1 MKPAAGGA
9 PARGVPLLMIGLV
22 LAGWV
27 AGRALLWESPFLAA
41 AVPSATA
48 AAGAPSVPVPEQG
61 ATVTDPLP
69 AATDAPPPAPAQ
81 AGASAGRVSR
91 LASLRLPSP
100 RKPAGLLPRMPTG
113 PAAPPQR
120 PGKADAAMAIVPRRL
135 SGMAAPTSAPAP
147 APVSPLSPPA
157 APAPRGD
164 RWSLDV
170 WGFWRQGSDAAP
182 ISQGRVPVYGASQI
196 GAVLQYRLAPGSE
209 REPRLYARAYRAL
222 VRRGENELAL
232 GASLRP
238 LPRVPVRV
246 LGEVRL
252 TDGAFRNELRPA
264 VFAVT
269 EIAPI
274 SLPLGTR
281 LEAYGQAGWVGGAD
295 ATPFADGQAKLTRE
309 IGAVAGATDGSLR
322 LSVGAG
328 AWGGAQEGAQRIDIG
343 PTVRLD
349 FAVGE
354 VPARLAFDWREQV
367 GGDAG
372 PDSGLAVTLST
383 QF

>member
-1 MKPAAGGA
+1 MKPAAGGT
-9 PARGVPLLMIGLV
+9 PARGVPLLTIGLV

-27 AGRALLWESPFLAA
+27 AGRAVLWESPFPAVEGTSAAIA
-41 AVPSATA
+41 AVAAT
-48 AAGAPSVPVPEQG
+48 VPVSPI
-61 ATVTDPLP
+61 ATDPMP
-69 AATDAPPPAPAQ
+69 AGTDALTSAPMRGSAPPGP
-81 AGASAGRVSR
+81 VSR
-91 LASLRLPSP
+91 FAMLRLPSP
-100 RKPAGLLPRMPTG
+100 RAPVAPSPRAPTG
-113 PAAPPQR
+113 AAALPVSGKEAGVAGAVAPPR
-120 PGKADAAMAIVPRRL
+120 EPGTALA
-135 SGMAAPTSAPAP
+135 T
-147 APVSPLSPPA
+147 PVSPLSPPS
-157 APAPRGD
+157 APGPRRD

-196 GAVLQYRLAPGSE
+196 GAVLQYRLAPGS
-209 REPRLYARAYRAL
+209 RRAPRVYARAYRAM

-238 LPRVPVRV
+238 LPRLPVRV

-252 TDGAFRNELRPA
+252 TDGAFRNELRPS

-269 EIAPI
+269 EIAPVA
-274 SLPLGTR
+274 LPLGTR
-281 LEAYGQAGWVGGAD
+281 LEAYGQAGWVGGTD
-295 ATPFADGQAKLTRE
+295 ATLFADGQANLTRE
-309 IGAVAGATDGSLR
+309 IGAVAGATDGKLR
-322 LSVGAG
+322 FSVGAG
-328 AWGGAQEGAQRIDIG
+328 AWGGAQEGAQRLDIG

-354 VPARLAFDWREQV
+354 VPARLALDWRAQV

-372 PDSGLAVTLST
+372 PDSGLAMTLST